1 MTDKRII
8 LIDNREYYLHC
19 KWVALCLIFFSFFF
33 FFLIIKTILER
44 RAFLNIEFDSVN
56 MNTRLMIEQGFQ
68 LNLRFMSTT
77 TTADEGTL
85 ILLLDAWQ
93 VRVIAMSDRL
103 KFGNRSVLRTRPW
116 KALSEVASNK
126 RFSLHQVTLASG
138 WPFDL
143 ISFFL
148 LW

>member
-1 MTDKRII
+1 
-8 LIDNREYYLHC
+8 
-19 KWVALCLIFFSFFF
+19 
-33 FFLIIKTILER
+33 
-44 RAFLNIEFDSVN
+44 

-138 WPFDL
+138 
-143 ISFFL
+143 
-148 LW
+148 